1 MNKVSLVG
9 RLTKAPDVRLTP
21 DGAQVGNFTLAVRRT
36 WKNADG
42 ERKADFI
49 PVVIWRKQAE
59 NCAKYLDKGSLVSV
73 EGRIQVR
80 TYEKDGRTR
89 WMTEVVAESVQ
100 FLDKRKETD
109 PNISESEPIETESE
123 F

>member
-1 MNKVSLVG
+1 LVG

-89 WMTEVVAESVQ
+89 WMTEVVADSVQ
-100 FLDKRKETD
+100 FLDRKKEND
-109 PNISESEPIETESE
+109 PNISEPELIEEE
-123 F
+123 E

>member
-89 WMTEVVAESVQ
+89 WMTEVVADSVQ
-100 FLDKRKETD
+100 FLDRKKEND
-109 PNISESEPIETESE
+109 PNISEPELIEEE
-123 F
+123 E